1 MSQCIISADTL
12 NLPVEF
18 AKKFKGKKV
27 ELIETDD
34 VVLIKP
40 VNSFE
45 ALKRLV
51 GCIPSDGHAVD
62 RFIESKQEEIALE
75 EEQSQRRNIYF
86 DKKNT

>member
-1 MSQCIISADTL
+1 MTQCIINADTL

-18 AKKFKGKKV
+18 ANKFKGRKV
-27 ELIETDD
+27 ELIESDD

-40 VNSFE
+40 VKSLE

-75 EEQSQRRNIYF
+75 EEQSQRRNMYF
-86 DKKNT
+86 EKKNN